1 MSPLSNVFM
10 RVARHAT
17 RLYSNSCWVHIA
29 NATDRPRGSP
39 HSEPHFRRPNPNE
52 SLLVAVLPT
61 LPGGV
66 ALAGGGGPCWSGS
79 ACALIATAELGLTP
93 KELELLLSDAPPAS
107 PAAMASTLA
116 LAALT
121 LSPWASSR
129 SFLKFRR
136 GSASVSRSFDRASI
150 RAAPAGVLLTRLSAS
165 SFFMPATL
173 WPLTAS
179 NVMPIIISFSCQRS
193 VHHRNH
199 HDSAADVVR
208 QLKADGLPRLELVTC
223 QATPGC

>member
-1 MSPLSNVFM
+1 MCQELSRATAMSPLSNVFM

-136 GSASVSRSFDRASI
+136 GSASVSRSFYRAST

-179 NVMPIIISFSCQRS
+179 NVMPIIISFSCAS
-193 VHHRNH
+193 
-199 HDSAADVVR
+199 DPSTTATTTTAPLMSSAS
-208 QLKADGLPRLELVTC
+208 
-223 QATPGC
+223 